1 MRLKI
6 LLVDDEKLALD
17 GLRMVA
23 EAQEDLVS
31 QVYTASS
38 AAEARKIIEEE
49 VIDCIIT
56 DIEMPLGSGL
66 SLLRWLREQKLEIEC
81 IFQTCHESFAFAREA
96 LSLGSSDY
104 LVKPVQEPE
113 IREALKKAGGN
124 IEQRL
129 RTKNEI
135 NYANTMKQYQG
146 AIKGVFLTELL
157 RGKFGTERE
166 RLLAHY
172 EANGI
177 PLEEEEMVLLL
188 SVSVKRIGKSVE
200 NWEKDVYDF
209 AMRNVI
215 GESMGI
221 PEKNRICQTNVGTEI
236 NYAVLLLEKEAE
248 KEKLREAC
256 RGLIRWMHN
265 EFDTDI
271 QVFMGDF
278 SAPESLPLQFERLRQ
293 LQENAVWLDSFCFCE
308 DRGEENAVR
317 DINWQAWEILLKNG
331 KREELLSQA
340 EKYVDRICQGRVM
353 TRSRLQQ
360 MMNGIRKLIKNEEG
374 EDWMPEEAEYSRR
387 YMAALESRENAS
399 DFFRWMILRDGQECE
414 KTVVEQIK
422 EFIAENINREITR
435 KMLEDAIHLNRD
447 YLNRLFKKETGMSL
461 AEYIVEKKMDT
472 ARELLVMT
480 DLSVGEVGYWVG
492 YENFSY
498 FSRYFKKIT
507 GDSPASYR
515 QKYKG
520 DN

>member
-157 RGKFGTERE
+157 RGKFGTDRE

-172 EANGI
+172 EA
-177 PLEEEEMVLLL
+177 
-188 SVSVKRIGKSVE
+188 VS
-200 NWEKDVYDF
+200 Y
-209 AMRNVI
+209 
-215 GESMGI
+215 
-221 PEKNRICQTNVGTEI
+221 THLT
-236 NYAVLLLEKEAE
+236 
-248 KEKLREAC
+248 
-256 RGLIRWMHN
+256 
-265 EFDTDI
+265 
-271 QVFMGDF
+271 
-278 SAPESLPLQFERLRQ
+278 LP
-293 LQENAVWLDSFCFCE
+293 
-308 DRGEENAVR
+308 
-317 DINWQAWEILLKNG
+317 
-331 KREELLSQA
+331 
-340 EKYVDRICQGRVM
+340 
-353 TRSRLQQ
+353 T
-360 MMNGIRKLIKNEEG
+360 
-374 EDWMPEEAEYSRR
+374 
-387 YMAALESRENAS
+387 
-399 DFFRWMILRDGQECE
+399 
-414 KTVVEQIK
+414 T
-422 EFIAENINREITR
+422 
-435 KMLEDAIHLNRD
+435 
-447 YLNRLFKKETGMSL
+447 
-461 AEYIVEKKMDT
+461 
-472 ARELLVMT
+472 
-480 DLSVGEVGYWVG
+480 
-492 YENFSY
+492 
-498 FSRYFKKIT
+498 
-507 GDSPASYR
+507 
-515 QKYKG
+515 
-520 DN
+520 